1 MGKIVSFI
9 NTTPDGFV
17 DSQYVTPDP
26 EYFAFVHDVLTEI
39 QTVAYG
45 RNTFELFQ
53 QLWPARLESE
63 ETPEWQLRM
72 AQALT
77 DIPKQVYSSGLNST
91 TWNNSTI
98 VRAVDVEAIN
108 RFKQADQKGLLTFG
122 SMELVAEL
130 TEKQLVD
137 DYYFCVQS
145 LLAGGGSARLFD
157 KIKLNAPQPLKLK
170 STTVLQSGVVIVH
183 YERADQT
190 IQVAM

>member
-1 MGKIVSFI
+1 MGKIISFI

-26 EYFAFVHDVLTEI
+26 EYFAFVHDVLAEI

-63 ETPEWQLRM
+63 DTPEWQLRM
-72 AQALT
+72 ARALT
-77 DIPKQVYSSGLNST
+77 DIPKYVYSSGLSAT
-91 TWNNSTI
+91 TWNNTTI
-98 VRAVDVEAIN
+98 VRAVDVKAIR
-108 RFKQADQKGLLTFG
+108 RFKQAGQKGLLTFG

-137 DYYFCVQS
+137 DYYFCIQS
-145 LLAGGGSARLFD
+145 LLAGGGSFRLFD
-157 KIKLNAPQPLKLK
+157 KIKLTPRPLKLK

-183 YERADQT
+183 YERAD
-190 IQVAM
+190 